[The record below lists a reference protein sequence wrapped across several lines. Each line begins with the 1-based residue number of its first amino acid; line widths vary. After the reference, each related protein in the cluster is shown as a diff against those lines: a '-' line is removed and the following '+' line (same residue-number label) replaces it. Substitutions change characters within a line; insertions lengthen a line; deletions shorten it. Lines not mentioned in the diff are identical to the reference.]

1 MSPSWGKN
9 VEAQNAIRQFQG
21 LALVVLTVE
30 RIPQLFGHKL
40 AGLFFKKSAP
50 GRRRLPRLKIR
61 GGKRTVEMIRKMRS
75 LMVIYKHSPKGKEKK
90 AGGLSE
96 ATEKGHE
103 ILSRIS

>member
-1 MSPSWGKN
+1 
-9 VEAQNAIRQFQG
+9 
-21 LALVVLTVE
+21 
-30 RIPQLFGHKL
+30 
-40 AGLFFKKSAP
+40 
-50 GRRRLPRLKIR
+50 
-61 GGKRTVEMIRKMRS
+61 MIRKMRS